1 MFWIWKNGKG
11 FIMEVFL
18 FHHHDVDDGNDDDG
32 HDENVLIRSNSV

>member
-1 MFWIWKNGKG
+1 MFWIGKTGKG

-32 HDENVLIRSNSV
+32 DDENVLIRSNSV